1 MCEVSEGGGR
11 REEKKTGGEGG
22 AVDLI
27 ITDWCVRGR
36 VCRVGGGKKYNFNN
50 FASFKAGESG
60 L

>member
-1 MCEVSEGGGR
+1 MKSQRGEGG
-11 REEKKTGGEGG
+11 KKTGGEGG

>member
-1 MCEVSEGGGR
+1 MKSQRGEGG
-11 REEKKTGGEGG
+11 KKTGGEGS

>member
-11 REEKKTGGEGG
+11 KKRLEGRGG

-36 VCRVGGGKKYNFNN
+36 VCRVGGGKKIQF
-50 FASFKAGESG
+50 
-60 L
+60 

>member
-1 MCEVSEGGGR
+1 MKSQRGEGG
-11 REEKKTGGEGG
+11 KKDWRGGGG

>member
-1 MCEVSEGGGR
+1 MKSQRGEGGKKDGR
-11 REEKKTGGEGG
+11 GGG

-36 VCRVGGGKKYNFNN
+36 VCRGGGGKKYNFNN

>member
-1 MCEVSEGGGR
+1 MKSQRGEGGKKDGR
-11 REEKKTGGEGG
+11 GGG

-27 ITDWCVRGR
+27 ITDWCVR
-36 VCRVGGGKKYNFNN
+36 RVGGGKKYNFNN